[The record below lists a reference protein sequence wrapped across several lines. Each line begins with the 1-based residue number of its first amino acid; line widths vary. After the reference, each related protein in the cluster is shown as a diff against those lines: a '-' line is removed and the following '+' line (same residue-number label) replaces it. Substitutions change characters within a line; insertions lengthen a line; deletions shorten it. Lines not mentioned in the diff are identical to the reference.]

1 MPTYAYRCRDCGHQ
15 FDIFQKFSEDS
26 LTICPSCEG
35 SIRRVIQ
42 PTGIVFKGTGFYIN
56 DSKNGSK
63 NGTDKA
69 KTAADASDSGSGESA
84 TGDKVEKAGKSEG
97 ATDKPD
103 KGATEKVAAE
113 KPSGPKSEP
122 VAPAPKDRTP
132 VAARAS
138 ST

>member
-69 KTAADASDSGSGESA
+69 KIAADASDSGSSEPA
-84 TGDKVEKAGKSEG
+84 TGDKPDKA
-97 ATDKPD
+97 DKPD
-103 KGATEKVAAE
+103 KGSTEKVAAE
-113 KPSGPKSEP
+113 KSSNPKSEP
-122 VAPAPKDRTP
+122 AALATKDRTP
-132 VAARAS
+132 AAARAA